1 MFKMLFFMVFWK
13 GKFIRDN
20 LLVLLMLCTQII
32 FVAWLRL
39 FMFSSRL
46 LAHGMLALA
55 LHCALMALCSLR
67 PTLLYFFFSILR

>member
-1 MFKMLFFMVFWK
+1 MFKILFFMVFWK

-55 LHCALMALCSLR
+55 LH
-67 PTLLYFFFSILR
+67 